1 MNIFVV
7 IMPPPVLINYFD
19 STDVNDPPT
28 DIRLPTPYFEENSVE
43 QVLLSPILLVD
54 QDSNVPSCTLEDS
67 AGGRVKVVGTNLV
80 VGPTMTDYE
89 SLPSPQQINI
99 TLNCSDGN
107 GMFIWKSFVISVK
120 GEEYIFPTL

>member
-1 MNIFVV
+1 M
-7 IMPPPVLINYFD
+7 LINYFD

-28 DIRLPTPYFEENSVE
+28 DIRLPTPYFKENSVE

-54 QDSNVPSCTLEDS
+54 QDSNIPSCTLEDS
-67 AGGRVKVVGTNLV
+67 AGGRVKVVGTHLV

-89 SLPSPQQINI
+89 SLPSPQQVNV

-120 GEEYIFPTL
+120 GEEYIFTTL